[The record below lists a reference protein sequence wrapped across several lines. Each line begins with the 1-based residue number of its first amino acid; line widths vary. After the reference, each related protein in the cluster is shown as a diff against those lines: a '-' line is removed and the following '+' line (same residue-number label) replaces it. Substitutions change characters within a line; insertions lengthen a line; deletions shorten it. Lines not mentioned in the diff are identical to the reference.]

1 MRKRSTFLGALGAV
15 ASAAA
20 LATAAAPVM
29 SSPAHA
35 IPVLCPVTVLG
46 GNPSNDPVRIV
57 LPANFDFGSAGGLDS
72 NNEPAG
78 CGLLTWDLANGTITP
93 RLTGSL
99 YARNAIGTT
108 IRMSLKHRDVDG
120 TLLHTTNQ
128 PSKLVETDDETEFPV
143 NLGAYND
150 PLIYQVDVEL
160 QQFVNNAWSTEG
172 TASVFIGSSS
182 KSPDAA
188 RTLATGQDFG
198 SGNFTNGAPAGSGTL
213 TWDLAN
219 STITPRLTGNLY
231 MINGKGTQARMRL
244 SHYDVHGNLL
254 KKMAGSTRE
263 PNNNALNTFPINL
276 AGYSNPEI
284 YRVEVAMQVKVGN
297 TWTVVGTPVT
307 VYI

>member
-1 MRKRSTFLGALGAV
+1 MRKRSTLLGALAAV
-15 ASAAA
+15 ASTAT
-20 LATAAAPVM
+20 LATAAAPVT

-35 IPVLCPVTVLG
+35 ATPVLCPVIV

-78 CGLLTWDLANGTITP
+78 CGTLTWDLANGTITP
-93 RLTGSL
+93 RLSGSL
-99 YARNAIGTT
+99 YAKNAIGTQV
-108 IRMSLKHRDVDG
+108 RMRMRHRDVDG
-120 TLLHTTNQ
+120 TLLATTTGTT
-128 PSKLVETDDETEFPV
+128 KLVQTNDETEFPI
-143 NLGAYND
+143 NLGAYNN

-160 QQFVNNAWSTEG
+160 QQLINGAWTTQGTE
-172 TASVFIGSSS
+172 SEFIGTSN
-182 KSPDAA
+182 KAADAV
-188 RTLATGQDFG
+188 RSLAVGTDFG
-198 SGNFTNGAPAGSGTL
+198 SGLFTNGAPAGSGTL

-219 STITPRLTGNLY
+219 NTITPRLTGNLY
-231 MINGKGTQARMRL
+231 MINAAGTQARMRL

-254 KKMAGSTRE
+254 RRVAGSTKE
-263 PNNNALNTFPINL
+263 PSTNALNTYPINL

-284 YRVEVAMQVKVGN
+284 YRVEVAMTVNVGG

>member
-1 MRKRSTFLGALGAV
+1 MRKRSTLLGALAAV

-35 IPVLCPVTVLG
+35 IPVLCPGPVLG
-46 GNPSNDPVRIV
+46 QNPSNDPVRIV
-57 LPANFDFGSAGGLDS
+57 LGANYDFGSAGGLDS

-99 YARNAIGTT
+99 YARNAIGTE

-150 PLIYQVDVEL
+150 PRIYQVDVEL
-160 QQFVNNAWSTEG
+160 QQFVDGDWETEG
-172 TASVFIGSSS
+172 TESEFIGSST
-182 KSPDAA
+182 KAADAV
-188 RTLATGQDFG
+188 RLLDTGRDFG
-198 SGNFTNGAPAGSGTL
+198 TGAFSNGAPAGSGTL

-219 STITPRLTGNLY
+219 STITPRLTGDLY
-231 MINGKGTQARMRL
+231 MINAKGTEARVRL

-254 KKMAGSTRE
+254 KKMASATQE
-263 PNNNALNTFPINL
+263 PLNNALNTYPVNL

-284 YRVEVAMQVKVGN
+284 YRVVAQMQVKVGN
-297 TWTVVGTPVT
+297 TWTAVGTAVT

>member
-1 MRKRSTFLGALGAV
+1 
-15 ASAAA
+15 
-20 LATAAAPVM
+20 
-29 SSPAHA
+29 
-35 IPVLCPVTVLG
+35 VLCPNPVLPA
-46 GNPSNDPVRIV
+46 NPSNDPVRIV
-57 LPANFDFGSAGGLDS
+57 LGANFDFGSAGGLDS

-128 PSKLVETDDETEFPV
+128 PEKLVETDDETEFSV
-143 NLGAYND
+143 NLGGYDD
-150 PLIYQVDVEL
+150 PDIYQVDVEL
-160 QQFVNNAWSTEG
+160 QQKVNGVWETEG
-172 TASVFIGSSS
+172 TESEYIGSST
-182 KSPDAA
+182 KAADAV
-188 RTLATGQDFG
+188 RLLDTGRDFG

-219 STITPRLTGNLY
+219 NTITPRLTGDLY
-231 MINGKGTQARMRL
+231 MINAKGTQARVRL

-254 KKMAGSTRE
+254 RKMASATKE
-263 PNNNALNTFPINL
+263 PLNNALNTYPVTV

-284 YRVEVAMQVKVGN
+284 YRVVAQMQVKVGN